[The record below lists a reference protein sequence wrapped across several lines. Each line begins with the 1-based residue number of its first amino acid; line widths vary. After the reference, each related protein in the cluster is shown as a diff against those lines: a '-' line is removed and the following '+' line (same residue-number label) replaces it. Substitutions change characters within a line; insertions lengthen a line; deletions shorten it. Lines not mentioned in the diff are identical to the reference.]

1 MASLDCYWLT
11 RHYFEKNSEVLW
23 AQTVF
28 FLSCGCRVERGIM
41 CFTFLSLMLQG
52 FKGPWI
58 MLGVV
63 LQ

>member
-1 MASLDCYWLT
+1 MASSDCYWLT

-23 AQTVF
+23 AQTVPV
-28 FLSCGCRVERGIM
+28 LW
-41 CFTFLSLMLQG
+41 LQSRKRYHVFHVFNINAPG
-52 FKGPWI
+52 LQFWI